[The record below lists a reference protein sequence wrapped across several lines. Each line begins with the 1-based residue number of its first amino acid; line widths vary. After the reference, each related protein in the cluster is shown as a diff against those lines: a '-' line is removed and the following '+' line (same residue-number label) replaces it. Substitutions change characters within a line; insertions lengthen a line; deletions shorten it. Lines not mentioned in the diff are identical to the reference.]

1 MNWTFN
7 DGGRLDAGLHG
18 LAKDCA
24 ARAEAILFGVPYL
37 KALDNFA
44 GAMPHAYLDNILN
57 NDGWSYREAKPDTV
71 VSNLKGTVVAVLD
84 KHYTVVI
91 DNEINDIFDTSEKV
105 VYSYWSKN

>member
-18 LAKDCA
+18 LVKDCA
-24 ARAEAILFGVPYL
+24 ARAEAILFDVPYL

-44 GAMPHAYLDNILN
+44 GAMPHTYLDNILN
-57 NDGWSYREAKPDTV
+57 NDGWSYIEAKPDTV
-71 VSNLKGTVVAVLD
+71 VSNLEGTVVAVLD

-91 DNEINDIFDTSEKV
+91 NNQINDIFDTSEKV

>member
-18 LAKDCA
+18 LVKDCA
-24 ARAEAILFGVPYL
+24 ARAEAILFNVPYL
-37 KALDNFA
+37 KAIDNFA
-44 GAMPHAYLDNILN
+44 NVMPHAYLDNILN
-57 NDGWSYREAKPDTV
+57 NNGWSYREAKPDTV
-71 VSNLKGTVVAVLD
+71 VSNLEGTVVAVLD

-91 DNEINDIFDTSEKV
+91 DNEINDIFDTSDKV

>member
-18 LAKDCA
+18 LVKDCA
-24 ARAEAILFGVPYL
+24 ARAEAILFNVPYL
-37 KALDNFA
+37 QALDNFA

-105 VYSYWSKN
+105 VYFYWSKN

>member
-18 LAKDCA
+18 LVKDCA
-24 ARAEAILFGVPYL
+24 ARAEAILFNVPYL
-37 KALDNFA
+37 KAIDNFA
-44 GAMPHAYLDNILN
+44 GVIPHAYLDNILN
-57 NDGWSYREAKPDTV
+57 NNGWSYQEAKPDTV
-71 VSNLKGTVVAVLD
+71 VSNLEGTVVAVLD